1 MMETSIKLKIEENP
15 FPTSCRETYL
25 LKTYENIIIKSL
37 RTKVNLVFS
46 SKQSRS
52 QKTHLLPFFDVGL
65 SSHTDRKV
73 CAVLNAGVAEATVN
87 ISMAII
93 MMLRIMTILPV
104 VHGCQRGMQEPQAA
118 KFFAS

>member
-1 MMETSIKLKIEENP
+1 METSIKLKIEENP
-15 FPTSCRETYL
+15 FLTSCRETYL

-46 SKQSRS
+46 SKQFRS

-73 CAVLNAGVAEATVN
+73 CAVVDAGVAEATVN

-93 MMLRIMTILPV
+93 MRIW
-104 VHGCQRGMQEPQAA
+104 C
-118 KFFAS
+118 